1 MAGEKQTLVIE
12 YDETYAEILTDLQT
26 RLGKDNH
33 AQVFQEAINFLRLYA
48 EEGVTIQAPEEVL
61 KRYGFNG

>member
-1 MAGEKQTLVIE
+1 MAGENQTLVIE
-12 YDETYAEILTDLQT
+12 YDEDYAKILTDLQDK
-26 RLGKDNH
+26 LGKENH
-33 AQVFQEAINFLRLYA
+33 AQVFQMAIAFLRLYT